1 MSKNYI
7 KLQNQGNIYQN
18 LMLLNEMNESIGY
31 ADENG
36 YFSKRAVAE
45 IAINSAVVTS
55 AGKMG
60 DDIIA
65 LVNDTVSDESRN
77 SVLQNAKQRMQILRV
92 LGLVAS
98 DYDAEQ
104 YAITDLGQKVLKRVF
119 PTTPSELPDYRLLRE
134 SFMGISTTSEVYNYN
149 CEISF
154 NCYL

>member
-98 DYDAEQ
+98 DYDAGNNLTIRQ
-104 YAITDLGQKVLKRVF
+104 KITPIIQENSKDFL
-119 PTTPSELPDYRLLRE
+119 
-134 SFMGISTTSEVYNYN
+134 N
-149 CEISF
+149 CRGFIVECQETVVTLF
-154 NCYL
+154 

>member
-104 YAITDLGQKVLKRVF
+104 YAITD
-119 PTTPSELPDYRLLRE
+119 
-134 SFMGISTTSEVYNYN
+134 
-149 CEISF
+149 
-154 NCYL
+154 

>member
-65 LVNDTVSDESRN
+65 LVNDTISDETNN
-77 SVLQNAKQRMQILRV
+77 SVLQNAKGRMQILRI
-92 LGLVAS
+92 LGLIAS

-104 YAITDLGQKVLKRVF
+104 YAITDLGHKVENLLWGYLLHQK
-119 PTTPSELPDYRLLRE
+119 
-134 SFMGISTTSEVYNYN
+134 FMTITV
-149 CEISF
+149 I
-154 NCYL
+154 

>member
-65 LVNDTVSDESRN
+65 FCNTEFLMSLETRYYKM
-77 SVLQNAKQRMQILRV
+77 QNNECK
-92 LGLVAS
+92 
-98 DYDAEQ
+98 Y
-104 YAITDLGQKVLKRVF
+104 
-119 PTTPSELPDYRLLRE
+119 
-134 SFMGISTTSEVYNYN
+134 
-149 CEISF
+149 
-154 NCYL
+154 

>member
-60 DDIIA
+60 NDIIA
-65 LVNDTVSDESRN
+65 LVNDTISDETNN
-77 SVLQNAKQRMQILRV
+77 SVLQNAKGRECPKVCVNLQ
-92 LGLVAS
+92 
-98 DYDAEQ
+98 
-104 YAITDLGQKVLKRVF
+104 TDVR
-119 PTTPSELPDYRLLRE
+119 
-134 SFMGISTTSEVYNYN
+134 
-149 CEISF
+149 
-154 NCYL
+154 

>member
-36 YFSKRAVAE
+36 YYSKRAVAE

-104 YAITDLGQKVLKRVF
+104 YAITDLGQKVLKQHLVNYQTIDCSENHLWEYLRPPKF
-119 PTTPSELPDYRLLRE
+119 ITT
-134 SFMGISTTSEVYNYN
+134 IAK
-149 CEISF
+149 
-154 NCYL
+154 

>member
-65 LVNDTVSDESRN
+65 LVMIQFLMSLETRYYKM
-77 SVLQNAKQRMQILRV
+77 QNNECK
-92 LGLVAS
+92 
-98 DYDAEQ
+98 Y
-104 YAITDLGQKVLKRVF
+104 
-119 PTTPSELPDYRLLRE
+119 
-134 SFMGISTTSEVYNYN
+134 
-149 CEISF
+149 
-154 NCYL
+154 

>member
-104 YAITDLGQKVLKRVF
+104 YAITECLDAKCIQIDRLVAIKQAKIEKLEQYKKSLIYEYVTGKR
-119 PTTPSELPDYRLLRE
+119 
-134 SFMGISTTSEVYNYN
+134 EVM
-149 CEISF
+149 
-154 NCYL
+154 

>member
-1 MSKNYI
+1 
-7 KLQNQGNIYQN
+7 
-18 LMLLNEMNESIGY
+18 MLLNEMNESIGY

-65 LVNDTVSDESRN
+65 LVNDTISDETNN
-77 SVLQNAKQRMQILRV
+77 SVLQNAKGRMQILRI
-92 LGLVAS
+92 LGLIAS

-104 YAITDLGQKVLKRVF
+104 YAITDLGHKVLSQVF
-119 PTTPSELPDYRLLRE
+119 PLQRPGHCLIIGYLENLLWGYLLHQK
-134 SFMGISTTSEVYNYN
+134 FMTITV
-149 CEISF
+149 I
-154 NCYL
+154 